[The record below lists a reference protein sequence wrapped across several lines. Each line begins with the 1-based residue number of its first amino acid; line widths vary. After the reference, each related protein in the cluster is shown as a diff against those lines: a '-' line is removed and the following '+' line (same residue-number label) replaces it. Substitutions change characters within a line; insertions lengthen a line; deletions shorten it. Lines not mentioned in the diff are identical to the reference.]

1 MEHEAVLQAWYH
13 GEGYGFSYTCGY
25 CGLSVDD
32 HDDYCRHCGA
42 KLVRRK
48 SYNASNEGN
57 AESPG
62 KSGKGSKQAY

>member
-13 GEGYGFSYTCGY
+13 GDQGFSYTCGY
-25 CGLSVDD
+25 CSLSVDD

-48 SYNASNEGN
+48 SYNASNERN
-57 AESPG
+57 AEGSVKP
-62 KSGKGSKQAY
+62 GKGSK

>member
-1 MEHEAVLQAWYH
+1 MEQREAVLQVWYH

-32 HDDYCRHCGA
+32 HDEYCRHCGA

-48 SYNASNEGN
+48 SHNAINKGTATRAGHSGP
-57 AESPG
+57 ESE
-62 KSGKGSKQAY
+62 